1 MAINLN
7 IVSKF
12 DDKGIKQIEG
22 RLGGLGSAIGKIG
35 GVIATAFS
43 FRAVSSFVS
52 SSVGAASSLE
62 ESFNAVNVA
71 FGKSAEGILKFGEN
85 AATALGTSQVSF
97 NNAAVRFSAFAER
110 IVGEGEDVTGF
121 IGDISTRATDFASV
135 FNIDVAEALRVF
147 QSGLAGEAEPLKRF
161 GINLLD
167 SEVKA
172 YAAANG
178 IGEIGKQLTETE
190 KVQARYGLLM
200 ASTAKVQGDFANTS
214 DGLANSQRILQA
226 NFADMKAV
234 VGASL
239 LPALAGLS
247 AALVPIV
254 EQMGP
259 MLDIALRQATP
270 AFTALAELVPVLI
283 KAFLPLIPLFVDIV
297 KIVSE
302 LAADILPVLVTVF
315 EAILPVIA
323 AILPVFGEFLKDLIK
338 PLLPAI
344 TTLVEAFMPLLDAI
358 LPVLLELLNAL
369 LPVFTALLDD
379 AVKALVPV
387 ITDLIAAFL
396 PLLSATLPLLVQL
409 LTDFVIPIIKTMG
422 SVVTQVFG
430 GAAKFIGEALG
441 NTMTVLTSFAKA
453 FGGVWTGIS
462 GFMKGIINGIL
473 GMIQGLVNG
482 VIDGVNAVI
491 RALNKI
497 QFTVPSWV
505 PGLGGEQ
512 FGFAIPQITKIK
524 IPQLAEGGIVM
535 PTPGG
540 TLANIAEAGKPE
552 AVIPLDRMGNM
563 GKTVNLNITVNAGMG
578 ADGSEIGRKIVDEIV
593 RYEKSSGRVFAR
605 A

>member
-1 MAINLN
+1 M
-7 IVSKF
+7 
-12 DDKGIKQIEG
+12 
-22 RLGGLGSAIGKIG
+22 
-35 GVIATAFS
+35 
-43 FRAVSSFVS
+43 
-52 SSVGAASSLE
+52 
-62 ESFNAVNVA
+62 
-71 FGKSAEGILKFGEN
+71 
-85 AATALGTSQVSF
+85 
-97 NNAAVRFSAFAER
+97 
-110 IVGEGEDVTGF
+110 
-121 IGDISTRATDFASV
+121 
-135 FNIDVAEALRVF
+135 
-147 QSGLAGEAEPLKRF
+147 
-161 GINLLD
+161 
-167 SEVKA
+167 
-172 YAAANG
+172 
-178 IGEIGKQLTETE
+178 
-190 KVQARYGLLM
+190 
-200 ASTAKVQGDFANTS
+200 
-214 DGLANSQRILQA
+214 
-226 NFADMKAV
+226 
-234 VGASL
+234 
-239 LPALAGLS
+239 
-247 AALVPIV
+247 
-254 EQMGP
+254 
-259 MLDIALRQATP
+259 
-270 AFTALAELVPVLI
+270 
-283 KAFLPLIPLFVDIV
+283 
-297 KIVSE
+297 
-302 LAADILPVLVTVF
+302 
-315 EAILPVIA
+315 
-323 AILPVFGEFLKDLIK
+323 
-338 PLLPAI
+338 
-344 TTLVEAFMPLLDAI
+344 
-358 LPVLLELLNAL
+358 

-441 NTMTVLTSFAKA
+441 NTMTVLTTFAKS
-453 FGGVWTGIS
+453 FEGVWKGIS
-462 GFMKGIINGIL
+462 GFLKGIINGML

-505 PGLGGEQ
+505 PGLGGES

>member
-1 MAINLN
+1 MGINLN
-7 IVSKF
+7 VVSKF

-22 RLGGLGSAIGKIG
+22 KLGGLGKSLGKIG
-35 GVIATAFS
+35 GLIATAFS
-43 FRAVSSFVS
+43 FQVVGSFVKN
-52 SSVGAASSLE
+52 SVGAASDLE

-71 FGKSAEGILKFGEN
+71 FGKSAEGILKFGES
-85 AATALGTSQVSF
+85 AASALGTSQVSF

-110 IVGEGEDVTGF
+110 VVGEGKDVTGF

-135 FNIDVAEALRVF
+135 FNIDVSEALQVF

-172 YAAANG
+172 FAMANG
-178 IGEIGKQLTETE
+178 IGEVGKQLTETE

-200 ASTAKVQGDFANTS
+200 QATAKVQGDFANTS

-226 NFADMKAV
+226 NFEDMKAT

-239 LPALAGLS
+239 VPALAGLS

-270 AFTALAELVPVLI
+270 AFEALAELVPMLI

-297 KIVSE
+297 KIIAE
-302 LAADILPVLVTVF
+302 LAGDILPVLVTVF
-315 EAILPVIA
+315 EAIMPVVQEL
-323 AILPVFGEFLKDLIK
+323 LPVFAEFLQDLIK

-344 TTLVEAFMPLLDAI
+344 VSLVEAFMPLLEAV
-358 LPVLLELLNAL
+358 LPVLVELLDAL

-379 AVKALVPV
+379 AFKVLIPV
-387 ITDLIAAFL
+387 ITDLISAFL
-396 PLLSATLPLLVQL
+396 PLLSATLPLLIKL
-409 LTDFVIPIIKTMG
+409 LEDFVIPVIKTLG
-422 SVVTQVFG
+422 SIVSQVFG

-441 NTMTVLTSFAKA
+441 NTMTVLTVFAKS
-453 FGGVWTGIS
+453 FEGVWGGIS
-462 GFMKGIINGIL
+462 RFLKNIINGML

-482 VIDGVNAVI
+482 VIDGVNLLI
-491 RALNKI
+491 KALNKI
-497 QFTVPSWV
+497 QLRVPDWI
-505 PGLGGEQ
+505 PGIGGEK
-512 FGFAIPQITKIK
+512 FGFAIPELSRLR

-540 TLANIAEAGKPE
+540 TLANIAEAGRPE
-552 AVIPLDRMGNM
+552 AVIPLDRLGNM
-563 GKTVNLNITVNAGMG
+563 GTTNKFNITVNAGMG
-578 ADGSEIGRKIVDEIV
+578 ADGGEIGRQIVDQII

>member
-7 IVSKF
+7 IISKF
-12 DDKGIKQIEG
+12 DDKGINQIEG
-22 RLGGLGSAIGKIG
+22 KLGGLGKSLGKIG
-35 GVIATAFS
+35 ALVGTAFS
-43 FRAVSSFVS
+43 VQAIGSFIK

-71 FGKSAEGILKFGEN
+71 FGKSAAGILKFGES

-110 IVGEGEDVTGF
+110 VVGEGKDVTGF

-135 FNIDVAEALRVF
+135 FNIDVAQALQVF

-200 ASTAKVQGDFANTS
+200 QATSKVQGDFANTS

-226 NFADMKAV
+226 NFEDMKAT

-239 LPALAGLS
+239 VPALAGLS

-270 AFTALAELVPVLI
+270 AFTALADLVPTVI
-283 KAFLPLIPLFVDIV
+283 KAFMPLIPLFVDIV
-297 KIVSE
+297 ELVAE
-302 LAADILPVLVTVF
+302 LAGDILPVLATVF
-315 EAILPVIA
+315 EAIMPIIQAL
-323 AILPVFGEFLKDLIK
+323 LPVFGEFLKDLIK

-344 TTLVEAFMPLLDAI
+344 TTLVAAFMPLLEAI
-358 LPVLLELLNAL
+358 LPVLIELLEAL
-369 LPVFTALLDD
+369 LPVFTMLLDE
-379 AVKALVPV
+379 ALKALIPV
-387 ITDLIAAFL
+387 ITTLIAAFL
-396 PLLSATLPLLVQL
+396 PLLTAVLPTLVNL
-409 LTDFVIPIIKTMG
+409 LTELVIPAIKTMG
-422 SVVTQVFG
+422 SVVSQVFG
-430 GAAKFIGEALG
+430 GAAKFIGEALA
-441 NTMTVLTSFAKA
+441 NTMSVLTVFARA
-453 FGGVWTGIS
+453 FEGVWKGIG
-462 GFMKGIINGIL
+462 GFLKGIINGML

-482 VIDGVNAVI
+482 VIDGINVMI

-497 QFTVPSWV
+497 QFTLPSWI
-505 PGLGGEQ
+505 PGIGGES
-512 FGFAIPQITKIK
+512 FGFALPVLTKIK

-535 PTPGG
+535 PKPGG
-540 TLANIAEAGKPE
+540 TLANIAEAGRPE
-552 AVIPLDRMGNM
+552 AVIPLDRLGNM
-563 GKTVNLNITVNAGMG
+563 GTTNKFSITVNAGMG
-578 ADGSEIGRKIVDEIV
+578 ADGTEIGRMIVDEIV